1 MVKRSGGADLSASR
15 SLTADSVMNNS
26 LTGASVTSL
35 AFFCHGINALPAV
48 YPDTYLTP
56 PLHAHFC
63 MPCISL
69 NCSWPILVCRP
80 KSEKGRKAAPE
91 TMRSSTATITRKRVF
106 GPSVGLGV
114 LLRRCATA
122 ASHIACPRT
131 LTSHCLRAWKECR
144 PSLLLD
150 PSGRA
155 TFAGGLFTRKCN
167 RFTRIVGIW
176 QNDIFYP
183 QVDTAPRCRLDLG
196 PT

>member
-1 MVKRSGGADLSASR
+1 MRLTSSARWGEPMVKRSGGADLSASR

-122 ASHIACPRT
+122 ASHIGLP
-131 LTSHCLRAWKECR
+131 SHADLALSARVEGVPVER
-144 PSLLLD
+144 
-150 PSGRA
+150 
-155 TFAGGLFTRKCN
+155 
-167 RFTRIVGIW
+167 
-176 QNDIFYP
+176 
-183 QVDTAPRCRLDLG
+183 DTWHAEMG
-196 PT
+196 M